1 MWWPFR
7 KPQSLGARGERIA
20 ARHLRWRG
28 YRILARNVRLGA
40 YEIDILAREGDTIVF
55 VEVKTR
61 RTGDPVPPEE
71 NVGPRKREHIRRAAR
86 HYWARHGEPGAYYRF
101 DVVAV
106 IVEPGKKPAVRLF
119 RDAFPGA

>member
-1 MWWPFR
+1 MWWPFQ
-7 KPQSLGARGERIA
+7 KPLSLGEQGERIA

-40 YEIDILAREGDTIVF
+40 YEIDILARESDTIAF

-61 RTGDPVPPEE
+61 EAGDAVAPEE
-71 NVGPRKREHIRRAAR
+71 NVGPEKRDHLRRAAR
-86 HYWARHGEPGAYYRF
+86 YYRACYGHADAYYRF

-106 IVEPGKKPAVRLF
+106 IMEPRKKPVVRLF
-119 RDAFPGA
+119 RGAFPDE

>member
-7 KPQSLGARGERIA
+7 KPLSLGEQGERIA

-61 RTGDPVPPEE
+61 EAGDAVGPEE
-71 NVGPRKREHIRRAAR
+71 NVGPDKRDHVRRAAR
-86 HYWARHGEPGAYYRF
+86 YYRAHYGDADAYYRF

-106 IVEPGKKPAVRLF
+106 TMQPREKQVVRLF
-119 RDAFPGA
+119 RGAFSDR

>member
-7 KPQSLGARGERIA
+7 KPLSLGARGERIA
-20 ARHLRWRG
+20 VRHLRWRG

-61 RTGDPVPPEE
+61 QAGDAVPPED
-71 NVGPRKREHIRRAAR
+71 NVGPAKQNHIRRAAR
-86 HYWARHGEPGAYYRF
+86 YYHAQYGAPHAYYRF
-101 DVVAV
+101 DVVSV
-106 IVEPGKKPAVRLF
+106 TVEPRKKPAVRLF
-119 RDAFPGA
+119 RGAFPDA